1 MSPGRRGTEFG
12 NQTPVSALGFVGN
25 SSPVMG
31 MLCKLIHF
39 TLTATLQMVT
49 IFILQVKKLRLG
61 ISLAVQWLRLH
72 VSNAGGSGSI
82 PSQGTK
88 IRHAVQCGQKVKRR
102 KEKLRLKEMI
112 CPRPH
117 YSIVREQVLRHFYLC
132 SSIKPASLFELSKDG
147 ESVNS
152 SSQMELIHIQGIFF
166 FFFFSRPVISPVVSH
181 LLAFPGGSVV
191 KNPPANAGDVSWI
204 PRSGRSPREGKGYTL
219 QYSCLENSTDRGA
232 LQAIVHGVT
241 KSQT

>member
-1 MSPGRRGTEFG
+1 
-12 NQTPVSALGFVGN
+12 
-25 SSPVMG
+25 MG

-39 TLTATLQMVT
+39 TLTATPQMVT

-72 VSNAGGSGSI
+72 VSNVGGSGSI

-88 IRHAVQCGQKVKRR
+88 IPDCTAVQGGQKVKRK

-132 SSIKPASLFELSKDG
+132 SSIKPASLFELSKNG

-152 SSQMELIHIQGIFF
+152 SSQMELIHIQGIVVFIF
-166 FFFFSRPVISPVVSH
+166 QRPVISPVVSH

-204 PRSGRSPREGKGYTL
+204 PRSGRSPREGKGYPL
-219 QYSCLENSTDRGA
+219 QYSCLENSIDRGA
-232 LQAIVHGVT
+232 LRAIVHGVT

>member
-1 MSPGRRGTEFG
+1 MIIWPHLREPGTRSLAVSPGRRGTEFG

-49 IFILQVKKLRLG
+49 IFILQVKKLRRG
-61 ISLAVQWLRLH
+61 ISLTVQWLRLH

-152 SSQMELIHIQGIFF
+152 SSQMELIHIQGIV
-166 FFFFSRPVISPVVSH
+166 FFFFSKASDFTCSQSP
-181 LLAFPGGSVV
+181 PGL
-191 KNPPANAGDVSWI
+191 PW
-204 PRSGRSPREGKGYTL
+204 RL
-219 QYSCLENSTDRGA
+219 SCKESTCQCRRCELDP
-232 LQAIVHGVT
+232 
-241 KSQT
+241 